1 MHLIKYLILVLLL
14 FAFNPK
20 ANSSVYIVDNYVFD
34 TSFDKVK
41 KNREKVIEEIKKQ
54 SLIDF
59 LKSITTSSD
68 FKNINIKSNFSE
80 YIKTF
85 VIKNEIKNNQ
95 NYKLISK
102 VEFSQSMIEDLL
114 NTKNIK
120 FINYKSNPILTIIV
134 SKKNNNIEIFSI
146 KDFEQ
151 DWNSYSNNLL
161 NFFELSGDLK
171 DMSMLNKIDVKFYEA
186 SQFNLITENYGVRDY
201 IFILFDYDL
210 SNQVDNVF
218 VRYQFNELKF
228 FQKYTLKSFSKNE
241 INTFLEKIREELNNS
256 WKEIQILS
264 PKKNNV
270 LDFSYSLKTL
280 NDYIEINQ
288 ILKNNKNIIFIED
301 LEITNQKYLAK
312 VYLSTNLEVFKES
325 LNQQGLILN
334 NNVDRKF
341 TLEKK

>member
-1 MHLIKYLILVLLL
+1 MHLIKYLILLLLL

-20 ANSSVYIVDNYVFD
+20 ANSNIYIVDNYVFD

-41 KNREKVIEEIKKQ
+41 KNREKVIEEIKKK

-85 VIKNEIKNNQ
+85 VIKNEIKN
-95 NYKLISK
+95 
-102 VEFSQSMIEDLL
+102 
-114 NTKNIK
+114 
-120 FINYKSNPILTIIV
+120 
-134 SKKNNNIEIFSI
+134 KKNNNIEIFSI

-161 NFFELSGDLK
+161 NFFELNGDLK
-171 DMSMLNKIDVKFYEA
+171 DMSMLNEIDVKFYEA
-186 SQFNLITENYGVRDY
+186 SQFNSITENYGVRDY
-201 IFILFDYDL
+201 IFILFDHDL
-210 SNQVDNVF
+210 SNQVDNAF

-228 FQKYTLKSFSKNE
+228 FQKYTLKSFSKSE

-264 PKKNNV
+264 PKKNNI
-270 LDFSYSLKTL
+270 LDISYSLKTL

>member
-20 ANSSVYIVDNYVFD
+20 ANSSIYIVDNYVFD

-85 VIKNEIKNNQ
+85 VIKNEIK
-95 NYKLISK
+95 
-102 VEFSQSMIEDLL
+102 
-114 NTKNIK
+114 
-120 FINYKSNPILTIIV
+120 
-134 SKKNNNIEIFSI
+134 KNNNIEIFSI

-171 DMSMLNKIDVKFYEA
+171 DMSMLNEIDVKFYEA

-210 SNQVDNVF
+210 SNQVDNAF

-228 FQKYTLKSFSKNE
+228 FQKYTLKSFSKSE

-256 WKEIQILS
+256 
-264 PKKNNV
+264 
-270 LDFSYSLKTL
+270 
-280 NDYIEINQ
+280 
-288 ILKNNKNIIFIED
+288 
-301 LEITNQKYLAK
+301 
-312 VYLSTNLEVFKES
+312 
-325 LNQQGLILN
+325 
-334 NNVDRKF
+334 
-341 TLEKK
+341 